1 MTSAANPEDLAG
13 RIRSAL
19 AGRDGVSEQRKM
31 GGTTFLID
39 GKVCVRAHRD
49 GELFVRCRPERTD
62 ELLLRPGARR
72 LEMKGKP
79 DMKGWLLI
87 EPSGFAADAEFG
99 FWMEIGLQACA
110 EATRAKRRA

>member
-1 MTSAANPEDLAG
+1 MASREEAEGLAG

-19 AGRDGVSEQRKM
+19 AGRPGLSEQHKM

-49 GELFVRCRPERTD
+49 GELMVRCRPERTE

-72 LEMKGKP
+72 FEMTGKP
-79 DMKGWLLI
+79 DMKGWLLV
-87 EPSGFAADAEFG
+87 EPSAFAADADFG

-110 EATRAKRRA
+110 EAPAAKRRA